1 MAKGVPGG
9 TFDALSTGT
18 YFVTSGKAQTFF
30 ARTIITKK
38 IIKNIL
44 GLFFIL
50 RICNCVNNFFNY
62 PDNRQYP
69 HDSGSKYKNLCCI
82 DTDH

>member
-38 IIKNIL
+38 IIINIL

-50 RICNCVNNFFNY
+50 RICNCVNDFFDY
-62 PDNRQYP
+62 PDNR
-69 HDSGSKYKNLCCI
+69 
-82 DTDH
+82 